1 MPFSTRGGTL
11 SFFDETL
18 AEFIPSPFFD
28 PLADYRAGF
37 LHTSRL
43 SPGCRIDTF
52 APLPAAKRANSFVAD
67 QRCEGT
73 VNLTA
78 PNRYLHQPPWPCGEV
93 VTPSRARHLA
103 NSIVA
108 MIFASVLFA

>member
-1 MPFSTRGGTL
+1 MSDINMLVGQTAIQVSNAIFHRGGTL

-28 PLADYRAGF
+28 PLADYPAGF

-52 APLPAAKRANSFVAD
+52 APLPAAKRANSFGSPTKGGKV
-67 QRCEGT
+67 
-73 VNLTA
+73 
-78 PNRYLHQPPWPCGEV
+78 P
-93 VTPSRARHLA
+93 
-103 NSIVA
+103 
-108 MIFASVLFA
+108 